1 MASVTALVAH
11 QGGWDEVLLVV
22 GPVVVIIVALTLAK
36 RRVDRLEQG
45 GSAAIGSGIAGDA
58 EERGVPGD
66 HPIRE
71 SGREPEG
78 TSRRGGP
85 QDPGSGDRR

>member
-36 RRVDRLEQG
+36 RRVDRLERG
-45 GSAAIGSGIAGDA
+45 GSGVGGNGDGVDVSGD
-58 EERGVPGD
+58 RPT
-66 HPIRE
+66 RE

>member
-11 QGGWDEVLLVV
+11 QGGWDEVLLVA
-22 GPVVVIIVALTLAK
+22 GPVVVIIVALSLAK

-45 GSAAIGSGIAGDA
+45 ALTRGS
-58 EERGVPGD
+58 R
-66 HPIRE
+66 
-71 SGREPEG
+71 REPEG

-85 QDPGSGDRR
+85 QDPGVR